1 MARRGRGRRTKQM
14 VEIAG
19 ERIELLYREADK
31 AALGGRMDLADR
43 YVELARNV
51 GMRYNVR
58 VPPPLRRKSCRACYR
73 YLLPGTTSR
82 TRLRRG
88 RLVIT
93 CLRCGHIT
101 RIPLAER
108 HDGPEARVSVDDGG
122 EDREEG

>member
-1 MARRGRGRRTKQM
+1 M

-31 AALGGRMDLADR
+31 AALGGQMDLADR

-58 VPPPLRRKSCRACYR
+58 VPQGLRRKSCRECYR

-82 TRLRRG
+82 TRLKRG

-101 RIPLAER
+101 RIPIADR
-108 HDGPEARVSVDDGG
+108 HGGPEAAGKDDGG
-122 EDREEG
+122 GDEKEEG